1 MLNIYDLFILG
12 TGKSVLL
19 RSIIKTLKERF
30 GQSYVGV
37 TATTGIAAVNIGGQ
51 TLHSFAGLTPQ
62 TQYYKIKDII
72 DDLPKGAKA
81 RWMKKKALVI
91 DEGIIFIK
99 LKRLKI
105 L

>member
-1 MLNIYDLFILG
+1 LILIIG

-19 RSIIKTLKERF
+19 RSIIKALIMKYKTDK
-30 GQSYVGV
+30 VGV

-62 TQYYKIKDII
+62 SQYYEFEKLINL
-72 DDLPKGAKA
+72 LPKRARD
-81 RWMKKKALVI
+81 RWMKVQALVI

-99 LKRLKI
+99 LSWLKYII